1 MPKEREKNAPLKIT
15 LLKISAMHLDRQS
28 LEKAKYLI
36 QSGLIDAIEVGTIKG
51 LQEIHRFLFEGLYEF
66 AGKIRDK
73 NISKGNFR
81 FANCLYLDLIL
92 PRIESMPQ
100 NNFNQII
107 EKYVEM
113 NIAHPFLEG
122 NGRATRIWLDLL
134 LKKELKKI
142 VLWERIDKA
151 AYLSAMER
159 SPVNDLEIKT
169 LLKKHLSSNTND
181 PLTFIKGITQSYY
194 YEGL

>member
-1 MPKEREKNAPLKIT
+1 
-15 LLKISAMHLDRQS
+15 MHLDRQS
-28 LEKAKYLI
+28 LEKAKHLI
-36 QSGLIDAIEVGTIKG
+36 QSGLIDTIEVGTIKG

-100 NNFNQII
+100 SNFNQII
-107 EKYVEM
+107 EKYV
-113 NIAHPFLEG
+113 
-122 NGRATRIWLDLL
+122 D
-134 LKKELKKI
+134 
-142 VLWERIDKA
+142 RIDKA
-151 AYLSAMER
+151 AYLSAIKR

-181 PLTFIKGITQSYY
+181 PLTLIKGITQSYY

>member
-15 LLKISAMHLDRQS
+15 LLKNSAMHLDRQS
-28 LEKAKYLI
+28 LEKAKHLI
-36 QSGLIDAIEVGTIKG
+36 QSGLIDTIEVGTIKG

-100 NNFNQII
+100 SNFNQII

-142 VLWERIDKA
+142 VLWDRIDKA
-151 AYLSAMER
+151 TYLSAMER
-159 SPVNDLEIKT
+159 SPVNNLEIKT

-181 PLTFIKGITQSYY
+181 PLTLIKGITQSYY

>member
-1 MPKEREKNAPLKIT
+1 M
-15 LLKISAMHLDRQS
+15 
-28 LEKAKYLI
+28 I
-36 QSGLIDAIEVGTIKG
+36 QSGLIDTIEVGATKG

-100 NNFNQII
+100 SHFNQII

-142 VLWERIDKA
+142 VLWDRIDKA

-169 LLKKHLSSNTND
+169 LLKK
-181 PLTFIKGITQSYY
+181 TF
-194 YEGL
+194 EF

>member
-1 MPKEREKNAPLKIT
+1 
-15 LLKISAMHLDRQS
+15 MHLDRQS
-28 LEKAKYLI
+28 LEKAKHLI

-142 VLWERIDKA
+142 ALWERIDKA
-151 AYLSAMER
+151 AYLSAIKR

>member
-1 MPKEREKNAPLKIT
+1 
-15 LLKISAMHLDRQS
+15 MHLDRQS
-28 LEKAKYLI
+28 LEKAKHLI
-36 QSGLIDAIEVGTIKG
+36 QSGLIETIEVGTTKG

-73 NISKGNFR
+73 NISNFR

-100 NNFNQII
+100 SHFNQII

-142 VLWERIDKA
+142 VL
-151 AYLSAMER
+151 
-159 SPVNDLEIKT
+159 
-169 LLKKHLSSNTND
+169 
-181 PLTFIKGITQSYY
+181 
-194 YEGL
+194 

>member
-28 LEKAKYLI
+28 LEKAKHLI
-36 QSGLIDAIEVGTIKG
+36 QSGLIDTIEVGTIKG

-100 NNFNQII
+100 NNFNQIV

-142 VLWERIDKA
+142 VLWDRIDKA

-181 PLTFIKGITQSYY
+181 PLTLIKGITQSYY

>member
-1 MPKEREKNAPLKIT
+1 
-15 LLKISAMHLDRQS
+15 MHLDRQS
-28 LEKAKYLI
+28 LEKAKRLI
-36 QSGLIDAIEVGTIKG
+36 QSGLIDTIEVGTIKG

-73 NISKGNFR
+73 NIAKGNFR

-100 NNFNQII
+100 SHFNQII

-142 VLWERIDKA
+142 VLWDRIDKA
-151 AYLSAMER
+151 AYLSATER

-169 LLKKHLSSNTND
+169 LLKN
-181 PLTFIKGITQSYY
+181 I
-194 YEGL
+194 

>member
-1 MPKEREKNAPLKIT
+1 
-15 LLKISAMHLDRQS
+15 MHLDRQS
-28 LEKAKYLI
+28 LEKAKHLI
-36 QSGLIDAIEVGTIKG
+36 QSGLIDTIEVG
-51 LQEIHRFLFEGLYEF
+51 HRFLFEGLYEF

-100 NNFNQII
+100 SHFNQII

-113 NIAHPFLEG
+113 NIAHPFLES
-122 NGRATRIWLDLL
+122 NGRAARIWLDLL

-142 VLWERIDKA
+142 VLWDRIDKA

-169 LLKKHLSSNTND
+169 LLKKHLSSNIND

>member
-1 MPKEREKNAPLKIT
+1 
-15 LLKISAMHLDRQS
+15 MHLDRQS

-36 QSGLIDAIEVGTIKG
+36 QSGLIDTIEVGTIKG

-100 NNFNQII
+100 SNFNQII

-142 VLWERIDKA
+142 VLWDRIDKA

-169 LLKKHLSSNTND
+169 LLKKRLSSNTND
-181 PLTFIKGITQSYY
+181 PLTLIKGITQSYY

>member
-1 MPKEREKNAPLKIT
+1 
-15 LLKISAMHLDRQS
+15 MHLDRQS
-28 LEKAKYLI
+28 LEKAKHLI
-36 QSGLIDAIEVGTIKG
+36 QSGLIDTIEVGTIKG

-73 NISKGNFR
+73 NIAKGNFR

-100 NNFNQII
+100 SHFNQII
-107 EKYVEM
+107 EKYVEI
-113 NIAHPFLEG
+113 NTAHPFLEG
-122 NGRATRIWLDLL
+122 NGRAARIWLDSL

-142 VLWERIDKA
+142 VLWDRIDKA
-151 AYLSAMER
+151 AYLSATER
-159 SPVNDLEIKT
+159 SSVNDLEIKT
-169 LLKKHLSSNTND
+169 LLKKHLSSNIND

>member
-1 MPKEREKNAPLKIT
+1 
-15 LLKISAMHLDRQS
+15 MHLDRQS
-28 LEKAKYLI
+28 LEKAKHLI
-36 QSGLIDAIEVGTIKG
+36 QSGLIDTIEVGTIKG

-73 NISKGNFR
+73 NISNFR

-122 NGRATRIWLDLL
+122 NGKRLGYGLIYC
-134 LKKELKKI
+134 LK
-142 VLWERIDKA
+142 R
-151 AYLSAMER
+151 
-159 SPVNDLEIKT
+159 N
-169 LLKKHLSSNTND
+169 
-181 PLTFIKGITQSYY
+181 
-194 YEGL
+194 

>member
-1 MPKEREKNAPLKIT
+1 
-15 LLKISAMHLDRQS
+15 MHLDRQS
-28 LEKAKYLI
+28 LEKAKHLI
-36 QSGLIDAIEVGTIKG
+36 QSGLIDTIEVGTIKG

-142 VLWERIDKA
+142 VLWDRIDKA
-151 AYLSAMER
+151 AYLSATER

-181 PLTFIKGITQSYY
+181 PLTFIKGISRSRIIMKGFESRICFIEYLILQMP
-194 YEGL
+194 LLRF

>member
-1 MPKEREKNAPLKIT
+1 
-15 LLKISAMHLDRQS
+15 MHLDRQS
-28 LEKAKYLI
+28 LEKAKHLI
-36 QSGLIDAIEVGTIKG
+36 QSGLIDTIEVGTIKG

-73 NISKGNFR
+73 NISNFR

-100 NNFNQII
+100 SHFNQII

-122 NGRATRIWLDLL
+122 NGRAARIWLDLL

-142 VLWERIDKA
+142 VLWDRIDKA
-151 AYLSAMER
+151 TYLSATER

-169 LLKKHLSSNTND
+169 LLKKHLSSNIND
-181 PLTFIKGITQSYY
+181 PLTFIKGIMQSYY

>member
-15 LLKISAMHLDRQS
+15 LLKNSAMHLDRQS
-28 LEKAKYLI
+28 LEKAKHLI
-36 QSGLIDAIEVGTIKG
+36 QSGLIDTIEVGTIKG

-142 VLWERIDKA
+142 VLWDRIDKA

-181 PLTFIKGITQSYY
+181 PLTLIKGITQSYY

>member
-36 QSGLIDAIEVGTIKG
+36 QSGLIDTIEVGTIKG

-142 VLWERIDKA
+142 VLWDRIDKV

-169 LLKKHLSSNTND
+169 LLKKHLSSNIND

>member
-15 LLKISAMHLDRQS
+15 LLKNSAMHLDRQS
-28 LEKAKYLI
+28 LEKAKHLI
-36 QSGLIDAIEVGTIKG
+36 QSGLIDTIEVGTIKG

-73 NISKGNFR
+73 NIAKGNFR

-142 VLWERIDKA
+142 VLWDRIDKA

-169 LLKKHLSSNTND
+169 LLKKHLSSNIND

>member
-1 MPKEREKNAPLKIT
+1 MSREREKNAPLT
-15 LLKISAMHLDRQS
+15 LLKNSAMHLDRQS
-28 LEKAKYLI
+28 LEKAKHLI
-36 QSGLIDAIEVGTIKG
+36 QSGLIDTIEVGTIKG

-142 VLWERIDKA
+142 VLWDRIDKA